1 MFRGRRPGYSNGP
14 TDSKPTVPRFDD
26 PAQTDKGVPELASG
40 HLCAMIAAHLCAMI
54 AAMGTYWRTRTIAE
68 AQAEG
73 YMFVLEGGIPM
84 KQPMRLTIVSLLVS
98 GMALFAG

>member
-1 MFRGRRPGYSNGP
+1 
-14 TDSKPTVPRFDD
+14 
-26 PAQTDKGVPELASG
+26 
-40 HLCAMIAAHLCAMI
+40 MI

-98 GMALFAG
+98 RMALFAGGAVGKRAE